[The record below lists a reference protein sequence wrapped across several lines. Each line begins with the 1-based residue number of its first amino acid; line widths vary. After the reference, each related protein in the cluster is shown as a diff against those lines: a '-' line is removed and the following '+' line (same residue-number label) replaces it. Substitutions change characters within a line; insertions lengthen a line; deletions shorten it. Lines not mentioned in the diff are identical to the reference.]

1 MGIDIVAD
9 HKGEVVRVPEA
20 KIVIEKHVLP
30 GLHDDRLLQRVAT
43 VLIGTEEY
51 FVYAPA
57 RATGNPL
64 DWLDN
69 SRVHTPTDG
78 GENVANAHNSRII
91 IDMVRRKLQESSV
104 AVGTA
109 PAPNADDFYFHVRF
123 YLQRT
128 TSAEVR
134 FDLSRSE
141 LEQRILGPYREK
153 RPIVI
158 RGMTIQIQ
166 QLERIQVYKSL
177 KPSTEFGAFVVD
189 LAKTLTDDWYS
200 GHDDIEDVTDEL
212 IWTPN
217 IDALPQKTD
226 EIELL
231 CFRFHEVV
239 KQLRERHD
247 GRSTIDVA
255 DEYDVQD
262 LLHAVLRIFFD
273 DVRPEEWTPSY
284 AGKPARM
291 DFLLPEAET
300 VVETKKTRKGLGTKE
315 IGDELIVD
323 IARYRTHPSCKR
335 LICFVYDPES
345 RISNPRG
352 IENDLSRKHGD
363 LDVKVIIEPKS

>member
-1 MGIDIVAD
+1 
-9 HKGEVVRVPEA
+9 VPEP
-20 KIVIEKHVLP
+20 KVVIEKYVLP

-43 VLIGTEEY
+43 VLVGTEEY

-57 RATGNPL
+57 RANGNPL

-69 SRVHTPTDG
+69 SRVHTPTDR
-78 GENVANAHNSRII
+78 GENAVNARDSRII
-91 IDMVRRKLQESSV
+91 LDMVRRKLQESSRPP
-104 AVGTA
+104 GTT
-109 PAPNADDFYFHVRF
+109 PTPNVDDFYFHVRF
-123 YLQRT
+123 YLQRR
-128 TSAEVR
+128 TSAVVR

-153 RPIVI
+153 QPIVI
-158 RGMTIQIQ
+158 GGETIQIQ
-166 QLERIQVYKSL
+166 HLERIQVYKSL
-177 KPSTEFGAFVVD
+177 RPSAQFGAFVVQ
-189 LAKTLTDDWYS
+189 LAKQLTDDWHF
-200 GHDDIEDVTDEL
+200 GQDDIKDVTDEL
-212 IWTPN
+212 IRTPS
-217 IDALPQKTD
+217 IDVLPQKTD
-226 EIELL
+226 AIELL

-239 KQLRERHD
+239 KQLRKRYD
-247 GRSTIDVA
+247 SRSTIDVA

-284 AGKPARM
+284 AGKSARM
-291 DFLLPEAET
+291 DFLLPELET
-300 VVETKKTRKGLGTKE
+300 VVEVKKTREGLGTKE

-352 IENDLSRKHGD
+352 IESDLSQKHAD
-363 LDVKVIIEPKS
+363 LDVKVIIEPES